1 MNTRTLSDLLA
12 SALGLDASVLGQGF
26 LSSVAVA
33 VCREAGIS
41 DLEDYLRAVVRDE
54 ALWRSLVERVVVSE
68 TWFFRDAA
76 AFAYLAA
83 FARAR
88 PKTAG
93 TPPLRI
99 LSAPCATG
107 EEAYSAAICLLE
119 TGLPPEAFSI
129 EALDVHHRAL
139 DTARSAVYRAHSL
152 RTPTTPAQA
161 RYLTPTADSTWQV
174 KPVARASVQFRQANM
189 LQPLTFA
196 SECGFDIIFC
206 RNLLVYLLPA
216 ARTALLT
223 ALTRVLAPGGRLLV
237 GPAEAGI
244 LREFGLRSTGDP
256 AAFAFSLERRAAV
269 TVPAPPVAETP
280 PATTP
285 ARAGIGLAEIRSL
298 GDAGELPAALRLCT
312 SYLQATPQSVEA
324 LFLLGTLQEAV
335 GMAMAATQ
343 SFRRVLYLEP
353 SHGEALLHLALK
365 HEAQGDHPGAARLRA
380 RHPDRVNSRVA
391 AK

>member
-1 MNTRTLSDLLA
+1 M
-12 SALGLDASVLGQGF
+12 
-26 LSSVAVA
+26 
-33 VCREAGIS
+33 
-41 DLEDYLRAVVRDE
+41 
-54 ALWRSLVERVVVSE
+54 
-68 TWFFRDAA
+68 
-76 AFAYLAA
+76 
-83 FARAR
+83 
-88 PKTAG
+88 
-93 TPPLRI
+93 
-99 LSAPCATG
+99 
-107 EEAYSAAICLLE
+107 
-119 TGLPPEAFSI
+119 
-129 EALDVHHRAL
+129 
-139 DTARSAVYRAHSL
+139 
-152 RTPTTPAQA
+152 
-161 RYLTPTADSTWQV
+161 
-174 KPVARASVQFRQANM
+174 
-189 LQPLTFA
+189 
-196 SECGFDIIFC
+196 
-206 RNLLVYLLPA
+206 
-216 ARTALLT
+216 
-223 ALTRVLAPGGRLLV
+223 